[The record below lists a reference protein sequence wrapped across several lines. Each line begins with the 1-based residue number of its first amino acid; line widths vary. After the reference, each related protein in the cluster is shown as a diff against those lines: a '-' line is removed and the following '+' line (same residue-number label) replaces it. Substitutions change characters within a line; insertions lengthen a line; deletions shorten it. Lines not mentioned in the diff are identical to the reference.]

1 MLAAILVGW
10 PLLLSPAR
18 SMPHPPQGDSG
29 GDDRGADGSDPVLAE
44 ESPSEAAVAAPAP
57 RLRRARYPLF
67 LRPLAGQE
75 PVEVATDRGVRELV
89 LTFDDGPDLFGTPAV
104 LAELGRRGL
113 KAIFFVNGE
122 HMVGR
127 RPEDFARR
135 ELIRRMAAQGH
146 MVANHTLSHRNVC
159 REEELLDQQI
169 DGNAEIITAA
179 TGVRPLLFRSPYG
192 ARCRRLDRALATRE
206 LVQVG
211 WSLDPQEWKG
221 ADEEAIVAD
230 VTRGLARLR
239 GQAILLLH
247 DTQRAAVHALPRILD
262 WIDRENQ
269 RAARTGGA
277 PIRIRDYSALLPTA
291 PLPDHGLEPFWSLIT
306 DTLTALPGLPAARTR
321 LAVRPTR

>member
-1 MLAAILVGW
+1 VLRVGISTMLAAVLLGW
-10 PLLLSPAR
+10 PLLLAPVR
-18 SMPHPPQGDSG
+18 SMPLTA
-29 GDDRGADGSDPVLAE
+29 DRGEPGQAVEAGLSEPVLA
-44 ESPSEAAVAAPAP
+44 PASGP
-57 RLRRARYPLF
+57 RRSRYPLF
-67 LRPLAGQE
+67 LRPLPGQE
-75 PVEVATDRGVRELV
+75 PSAPPADRGPRELV

-104 LAELGRRGL
+104 LAELRRRGL

-122 HMVGR
+122 QMVGR

-135 ELIRRMAAQGH
+135 DLIRRMAAQGH

-159 REEELLDQQI
+159 REGDLLDEQI

-192 ARCRRLDRALATRE
+192 ARCRRLDQALATRE

-211 WSLDPQEWKG
+211 WSVDPQEWKG
-221 ADEEAIVAD
+221 ADEETIVAD
-230 VTRGLARLR
+230 VTGRLARLR

-269 RAARTGGA
+269 RAVRAGGA

-291 PLPDHGLEPFWSLIT
+291 PLPEHGLEPLWSLVAET
-306 DTLTALPGLPAARTR
+306 VAALPALPAARQK
-321 LAVRPTR
+321 LAVRPGR